1 VKGTPNE
8 LEAIIGIA
16 ATNGPSTTDSIEMLH
31 ALAIPCVRY
40 HLLHVVSPYL
50 VAGYPNDIVSGNDFM
65 AWQADTEVEKANEFL
80 PRVKQHIQDLGV
92 DPNYISTDVT
102 IGNPRYELVNLSD
115 SRDATLVC
123 VDANIAKPIER
134 FVLGSTA
141 ATVIAGVKASVLVS
155 RKRSRTGDL
164 RIVIG
169 VDHSNYCNAALHKFI
184 GWMPRGIAHIDLV
197 TVFNPDDARGTDI
210 GVDSFDTIGAIRERL
225 HDHLAQ
231 TERFMKRVTQDIQLH
246 VMEGR
251 PATVLVDAAL
261 RFDADLL
268 VVCAKGH
275 GLLERITLGSTSTQ
289 VIDSPKISVLVLR
302 NG

>member
-1 VKGTPNE
+1 MKGTPNE

-80 PRVKQHIQDLGV
+80 PKVKQHIQDLGV

>member
-1 VKGTPNE
+1 MKGTPNE

>member
-1 VKGTPNE
+1 M
-8 LEAIIGIA
+8 EAIIGIA
-16 ATNGPSTTDSIEMLH
+16 ATNGPSTTDSIEVLH

-80 PRVKQHIQDLGV
+80 PKVKQHIQDLGV

-102 IGNPRYELVNLSD
+102 IGNPRYELVSLSD

-141 ATVIAGVKASVLVS
+141 ATVVAGGKASVLVS

-197 TVFNPDDARGTDI
+197 TVFNPDDARGTNI

-251 PATVLVDAAL
+251 PATVLVDAAE

-289 VIDSPKISVLVLR
+289 VIDSPKTSVLVLR

>member
-1 VKGTPNE
+1 MKGTPNE
-8 LEAIIGIA
+8 MEAIIGIA

-80 PRVKQHIQDLGV
+80 PKVKQHIQDLGV

-164 RIVIG
+164 RVVIG
-169 VDHSNYCNAALHKFI
+169 VDHSNYCNAALRKFI

-231 TERFMKRVTQDIQLH
+231 TERFMKRVTQDVQLH

-251 PATVLVDAAL
+251 PATVLVDAAV

>member
-1 VKGTPNE
+1 M
-8 LEAIIGIA
+8 EAIIGIA
-16 ATNGPSTTDSIEMLH
+16 ATNGPSTSDSIEMLH
-31 ALAIPCVRY
+31 SLAIPCVRY

-80 PRVKQHIQDLGV
+80 PKVKQHIQDLGV

-141 ATVIAGVKASVLVS
+141 ATVTSGVKASVLVS

-164 RIVIG
+164 RVVIG

-275 GLLERITLGSTSTQ
+275 GLLERITMGSTSTQ

>member
-1 VKGTPNE
+1 
-8 LEAIIGIA
+8 
-16 ATNGPSTTDSIEMLH
+16 MLR
-31 ALAIPCVRY
+31 ALAIPCIRY

-80 PRVKQHIQDLGV
+80 PKVKQHIQDLGV

>member
-1 VKGTPNE
+1 M
-8 LEAIIGIA
+8 EAIIGIA

-80 PRVKQHIQDLGV
+80 PKVKQHIQDLGV

-102 IGNPRYELVNLSD
+102 IGNPRYELVSLSD

-141 ATVIAGVKASVLVS
+141 ATVVAGVKASVLVS

-197 TVFNPDDARGTDI
+197 TVFNPDDARSTDI

-231 TERFMKRVTQDIQLH
+231 TERFMKRVTSDIQLH

-251 PATVLVDAAL
+251 PATVLVDAAE

-289 VIDSPKISVLVLR
+289 VIDSPKTSVLVLR

>member
-1 VKGTPNE
+1 M
-8 LEAIIGIA
+8 EAIIGIA
-16 ATNGPSTTDSIEMLH
+16 ATSGPSTTDSIEMLH

-80 PRVKQHIQDLGV
+80 PKVKQHIQDLGV
-92 DPNYISTDVT
+92 DPNYLSTDVT
-102 IGNPRYELVNLSD
+102 IGNPRYELVSPSD

-141 ATVIAGVKASVLVS
+141 ATVVAGVKASVLVS

-197 TVFNPDDARGTDI
+197 TVFNPVDARSTDI
-210 GVDSFDTIGAIRERL
+210 GVDSFDTIGAIRQRL

-231 TERFMKRVTQDIQLH
+231 AERFMKRLTQDRQLH

-251 PATVLVDAAL
+251 PATVLVDAAE

-289 VIDSPKISVLVLR
+289 VIDSPKTSVLVLR
-302 NG
+302 NS

>member
-1 VKGTPNE
+1 M
-8 LEAIIGIA
+8 EAIIGIA
-16 ATNGPSTTDSIEMLH
+16 ATNGPSTSDSIEMLH
-31 ALAIPCVRY
+31 SLAIPCVRY

-80 PRVKQHIQDLGV
+80 PKVKQHIQDLGV

-141 ATVIAGVKASVLVS
+141 ATVTSGVKASVLVS

-164 RIVIG
+164 RVVIG

>member
-1 VKGTPNE
+1 M
-8 LEAIIGIA
+8 EAIIGIA
-16 ATNGPSTTDSIEMLH
+16 ATNGPSTTDSIEMLR

-65 AWQADTEVEKANEFL
+65 AWQADTEVEKANDFL
-80 PRVKQHIQDLGV
+80 PKVKQHIQDLGV

-102 IGNPRYELVNLSD
+102 IGNPRYELVSLSD

-141 ATVIAGVKASVLVS
+141 ATVIAGAKASVLVS
-155 RKRSRTGDL
+155 HKRTRTGDL

-197 TVFNPDDARGTDI
+197 TVFNPDDARSINID
-210 GVDSFDTIGAIRERL
+210 VDSFDTLGAIRERL

-231 TERFMKRVTQDIQLH
+231 TECFMKQLTPDIQLH
-246 VMEGR
+246 VMQGR
-251 PATVLVDAAL
+251 PAATLLDAAN

-275 GLLERITLGSTSTQ
+275 GLLERITLGSTSSE
-289 VIDSPKISVLVLR
+289 VIDNPTTSVLVLR

>member
-1 VKGTPNE
+1 
-8 LEAIIGIA
+8 
-16 ATNGPSTTDSIEMLH
+16 
-31 ALAIPCVRY
+31 
-40 HLLHVVSPYL
+40 
-50 VAGYPNDIVSGNDFM
+50 M

-92 DPNYISTDVT
+92 DPDYISTDVT

-164 RIVIG
+164 RVVIG

-197 TVFNPDDARGTDI
+197 TVFNPDDAKGTDI

-251 PATVLVDAAL
+251 PATVLVDAAV